1 MAVATEQSVHESV
14 DHLFRRHAGQMVAV
28 LSRIF
33 GLERLDLIEDAVQD
47 ALIAALKTW
56 PFAGFPDNP
65 QAWLI
70 QVSKNKMLDRFR
82 RARRWASLDD
92 GDQAIERALQRV
104 TAEPTTFFST
114 EVAEDQL
121 SMIFACCHPAIPPDA
136 QVALTLKTVGGF
148 GVSELA
154 SAFLAKEDAVAR
166 MLSRAKQKLREGEIR
181 LEIPTP
187 DEIPA
192 RLDAVLKVLY
202 LMFNEGYAAS
212 QGDEL
217 LRQDLCIEA
226 IRLAELLAEHPLTK
240 HPKIQALAALLLFQ
254 AARFSS
260 RLDEAGELL
269 LLADQD
275 RRRWDRRLIERGMY
289 RLHLSASGDELSSYH
304 LEAEIAGCHT
314 LATDFASTDWVRI
327 LGCYNQLRTL
337 KYSPVVELNRIVAL
351 AQVEGPRR
359 ALDELEHLGADP
371 KLNTYHHFHVA
382 KANFLADIGE
392 SEGAKAAYAEALTLT
407 RNESVH
413 RFLRK
418 RIESLVGSVDQA
430 LTTNNHE

>member
-1 MAVATEQSVHESV
+1 MAVATEQSVHESPVHETV

-56 PFAGFPDNP
+56 PFTGFPDNP

-92 GDQAIERALQRV
+92 GDDAIEKALHSV
-104 TAEPTTFFST
+104 TAEPTIFFSN

-121 SMIFACCHPAIPPDA
+121 RMIFACCHPAIPPDA

-148 GVSELA
+148 GVSEIA

-166 MLSRAKQKLREGEIR
+166 MLSRAKQKLREGSIR
-181 LEIPTP
+181 LEIPIP

-217 LRQDLCIEA
+217 LRQNLCIEA
-226 IRLAELLAEHPLTK
+226 IRLVELLAEHPLTR
-240 HPKIQALAALLLFQ
+240 HPKTQALATLLLFL

-289 RLHLSASGDELSSYH
+289 RLRLSASGDELSSYH

-327 LGCYNQLRTL
+327 LDCYNQLRTL
-337 KYSPVVELNRIVAL
+337 KYSPVVELNRIIAL
-351 AQVEGPRR
+351 AQVEGPHR
-359 ALDELEHLGADP
+359 ALSELDQLSTDP
-371 KLNTYHHFHVA
+371 KLQAYHQLFIA
-382 KANFLADIGE
+382 KAYFLSKTGDAA
-392 SEGAKAAYAEALTLT
+392 GAKGAYAHALGLT
-407 RNESVH
+407 RNDSVQ
-413 RFLRK
+413 RFLQK
-418 RIESLVGSVDQA
+418 RIDSLA
-430 LTTNNHE
+430 